1 MKKLQSALIFLVP
14 VIGFVFILIGLNG
27 YQYLRIR
34 ADVAAS
40 TVSAIGETEKN
51 QIQAYLDGIE
61 EKLKLVREW
70 GENDVLVEG
79 DIISLNKKFIPFLDQ
94 QEPISAILIANDLG
108 QEYTLTKENGTYL
121 TRVSAST
128 KEGNTLHFQEWS
140 TAETSERSWQESSNY
155 DPRKRPWFPDSPGD
169 DKVHW
174 SEVYSFFHTKE
185 QGITASVSWATPD
198 SPSQYTVFGMDIPLS
213 GIKST
218 LAQRSTDRSG
228 LVFLVSRDGNLFLT
242 DNTDEESPDEESP
255 DEESP
260 ALAITKEQGHTLQAG
275 LVKQWQESGR
285 NEGELLKMNAG
296 EHQWLAV
303 FQKIDQDNQMLW
315 LGFAV
320 TESDLFGRLDKEL
333 YMIDFFDLSV
343 AIVGSLL
350 ILLYM
355 RKRGFLHRRVK
366 TLPEPR
372 IRLVEYINQGEGYK
386 VEFKS
391 TIRTNLQT
399 GKRGKEI
406 EFAWLKAVA
415 AFLNSEGGTL
425 LLGVADSGEICGI
438 DADEFENNDRC
449 LLHVK
454 NLLNQHIG
462 AEFSGYIVTT
472 IVDCNEE
479 GSAVMLEC
487 RPAGAAVFLKIGK
500 TEEFYIRSGPSSTKL
515 SPSQTLSYMAQK
527 NS

>member
-14 VIGFVFILIGLNG
+14 FIGFVCILLGLNG
-27 YQYLRIR
+27 YQYFRIR

-40 TVSAIGETEKN
+40 TVSAIGETEKSE
-51 QIQAYLDGIE
+51 IQAYLIGIE

-70 GENDVLVEG
+70 GENDVLVDG

-94 QEPISAILIANDLG
+94 QDSISAILIANDLG
-108 QEYTLTKENGTYL
+108 QEYILTKEKDNYL

-140 TAETSERSWQESSNY
+140 AAETAERSWQESSNY
-155 DPRKRPWFPDSPGD
+155 DPRKRPWFPDSPSD

-198 SPSQYTVFGMDIPLS
+198 SPARYTVFGMDIPLS
-213 GIKST
+213 GIKGT
-218 LAQRSTDRSG
+218 LAQRNTDRPG
-228 LVFLVSRDGNLFLT
+228 MVFLVAQDGNLFLT
-242 DNTDEESPDEESP
+242 DNTDKESATL
-255 DEESP
+255 
-260 ALAITKEQGHTLQAG
+260 ALTREQEHTLQAG
-275 LVKQWQESGR
+275 LVKQWQQSGG
-285 NEGELLKMNAG
+285 NEGELFKMDVG

-303 FQKIDQDNQMLW
+303 FQKIAQDNQMLW

-320 TESDLFGRLDKEL
+320 TKSDLFGLLDKKI
-333 YMIDFFDLSV
+333 YMIDFFELCV

-355 RKRGFLHRRVK
+355 WKRGLIQRRLK

-386 VEFKS
+386 IEFKS
-391 TIRTNLQT
+391 TVRTNLQT

-406 EFAWLKAVA
+406 ELAWLKAVA

-472 IVDCNEE
+472 IVDCTDE
-479 GSAVMLEC
+479 GSVVMLEC

-500 TEEFYIRSGPSSTKL
+500 NEEFYIRSGPSSTKL
-515 SPSQTLSYMAQK
+515 SPSQTLSYMAEK